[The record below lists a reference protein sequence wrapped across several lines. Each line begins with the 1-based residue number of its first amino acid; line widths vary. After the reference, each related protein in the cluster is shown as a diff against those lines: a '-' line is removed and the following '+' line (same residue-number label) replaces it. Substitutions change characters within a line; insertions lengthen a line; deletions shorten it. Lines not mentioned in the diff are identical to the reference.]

1 MYYGIYNSRAVTNLK
16 LRGQKT
22 ILIRCLS
29 KHEYEDKSLDILN
42 INDYANILKL
52 ELEDKNFFDINEAKL
67 LNDFI
72 INNDFDEV
80 IAHCSLGLSRSP
92 AIMICIAKILN
103 NLELEQKIKQNYK
116 FYNKGIVSDF
126 EKFPYETKEILDKNF
141 ILIDTNIKKED
152 AKILIK

>member
-1 MYYGIYNSRAVTNLK
+1 MYYGIYNSHAVTNLK

-42 INDYANILKL
+42 INDYVNVLNL
-52 ELEDKNFFDINEAKL
+52 EIEDKNFFDIKEAKL

-126 EKFPYETKEILDKNF
+126 EKFPYETKVILDKNF